1 MTPRRVPGGRNR
13 GASRSQPSR
22 EWIGGRLSPPF
33 VIHDRP
39 EPYRP
44 DLVLWMELP
53 DGFVVG
59 QAVVMAENTDGAVAR
74 TLRSALTQ
82 PAVGS
87 PRQPDLI
94 RVADDA
100 TAAEVRAEVAGAIP
114 VTVAPTPEIDDLLQ
128 HVIATMPASQDDEPS
143 YFVGGGVSDAAVEKL
158 FTAGCSLFALKPWT
172 VVNAAQVLR
181 MDIPALGVNGA
192 CLSIIGQLDES
203 RGVLIFPSLHGFE
216 QFREAAQTGAVERG
230 SLALGTELLSLT
242 FKPAAELPPSMRRE
256 AMEHSWPVES
266 ADAYPL
272 VAHRD
277 PDGRPRP
284 LVERDVRIAT
294 ACALSLSAF
303 FAKYAASFAS
313 DTFAPVC
320 ESYFDADD
328 LEVRFTVPYEA
339 FADFEL
345 TESAE
350 PELVGG
356 EWPDALLEPPTEPF
370 RPRAGRNEPCPCG
383 SGRKYKKCHLAT
395 DEAEHAAF
403 QATAPTHTMDD
414 RLVNRLSRFAHR
426 EFGEAWEAF
435 ADDFA
440 DADEAIQLAPS
451 WSVYCFE
458 VDGKTVVDAYLDTRG
473 RRCSRE
479 ERSWLDAQR
488 AAWLSVWE
496 VEAVDPGKAVTLH
509 DLLSGERRTVHETR
523 GSKTLVARDALLVR
537 IVDHDGVSLLCGMHL
552 RRLPPLETA
561 EVVRRAR
568 ARLRRKR
575 AVPVERLRD
584 ARFGRHLIRY
594 WEETVEDLDVRS
606 AMPPDLRNRDGDPLL
621 LTVDHFEVTPEAM
634 AAIDTLIAEMEGA
647 QQEVTGEDASAYVF
661 LRPDDATRPDGE
673 QTVVGRVQME
683 PRALRIETNSQ
694 ARADALRERIEAA
707 CGSRVRH
714 RAREHMD
721 PRALSKN
728 AGQPP
733 PAPTPAVP
741 EQERVVAEFKARHYA
756 AWLDQ
761 PLPALNHR
769 TPREC
774 VRTTAGRAEVDLLLK
789 DMEHMEQRAPGVPF
803 DFSTIRREL
812 GYSMR

>member
-22 EWIGGRLSPPF
+22 EWIGGRVSPPVF
-33 VIHDRP
+33 IHDRP

-59 QAVVMAENTDGAVAR
+59 QAVVMPEDTDGAVAR

-94 RVADDA
+94 RVADAA
-100 TAAEVRAEVAGAIP
+100 TAAEVRAEVGGAIP
-114 VTVAPTPEIDDLLQ
+114 VTVAPTPEFDDLLQ
-128 HVIATMPASQDDEPS
+128 HMIATMPASQDDEPS
-143 YFVGGGVSDAAVEKL
+143 YFAGGRVTAPAVEKL
-158 FTAGCSLFALKPWT
+158 FTAGSSLFALKPWT

-203 RGVLIFPSLHGFE
+203 RGVLIFPSLDGFE
-216 QFREAAQTGAVERG
+216 QFRNAAETGAVERG
-230 SLALGTELLSLT
+230 SIALGTELHSLT
-242 FKPAAELPPSMRRE
+242 FKPATELPPSMRRE
-256 AMEHSWPVES
+256 AMEHGWPVES

-284 LVERDVRIAT
+284 LVEGDVQIAT

-303 FAKYAASFAS
+303 FAKHAAIFES
-313 DTFAPVC
+313 DTFTPVC
-320 ESYFDADD
+320 ESYFDDDD

-339 FADFEL
+339 FANFDP
-345 TESAE
+345 TDSTE
-350 PELVGG
+350 PELVDE
-356 EWPDALLEPPTEPF
+356 EWRNILLEPPAEPF
-370 RPRAGRNEPCPCG
+370 RPRAGRNAPCPCG
-383 SGRKYKKCHLAT
+383 SGRKYKKCHLAA

-403 QATAPTHTMDD
+403 QATAPTHAMDD
-414 RLVNRLSRFAHR
+414 RLVNRLSRFALQ

-435 ADDFA
+435 ANDFA
-440 DADEAIQLAPS
+440 DPDEAIQLARS

-458 VDGKTVVDAYLDTRG
+458 VNGKTVVDAYLDTRG

-496 VEAVDPGKAVTLH
+496 VEAVDPGKTVSLH
-509 DLLSGERRTVHETR
+509 DLLSGARRTVQETR
-523 GSKTLVARDALLVR
+523 GSKTLVARDALLAR
-537 IVDHDGVSLLCGMHL
+537 IVDHDGVSLLCGMHH
-552 RRLPPLETA
+552 RALPPLETA

-568 ARLRRKR
+568 SRLRRKR

-584 ARFGRHLIRY
+584 AGFGRHLIRY
-594 WEETVEDLDVRS
+594 WEEAVEDLDARS

-621 LTVDHFEVTPEAM
+621 LTVDHFEVATGAM
-634 AAIDTLIAEMEGA
+634 ATIDARINEMEGA
-647 QQEVTGEDASAYVF
+647 QQEAAGEGASVYAF

-673 QTVVGRVQME
+673 QTVVARAQMDA
-683 PRALRIETNSQ
+683 RALRIETNSE

-707 CGSRVRH
+707 CGSRIRH

-721 PRALSKN
+721 PLALSKN
-728 AGQPP
+728 AEQSP
-733 PAPTPAVP
+733 PAPP
-741 EQERVVAEFKARHYA
+741 EQQELVAEFKARHYA

-761 PLPALNHR
+761 PLPALNQR

-774 VRTTAGRAEVDLLLK
+774 VRTAAGRAEVDLLLK
-789 DMEHMEQRAPGVPF
+789 DMEHMEQRTPGVPF
-803 DFSTIRREL
+803 DFSIIRREL
-812 GYSMR
+812 GIAVY